1 MILSANRRNL
11 LSLVVLGT
19 GLAVSGASASLAA
32 GFSCS
37 QDCSSGACAQA
48 QCAPASQGQGFCAC
62 RSGAIPWSDS
72 LYASWCSASGNQPI
86 CSTTP
91 RGVAPRI
98 AHGDALAS
106 SLQSR
111 SPLVAALVTAMLDD
125 QRWVDGPVE
134 GVLHESR
141 FNGVTGAGDHSQAV
155 RFVAQVV
162 SGALDAV
169 QLNVTVL
176 GDLGA
181 MAELSHAMT
190 SGSAR
195 PLVVPQSIQGTVT
208 EGGLHGTLVVL
219 GVNGQSETLDW

>member
-1 MILSANRRNL
+1 MSPSGNRRSL
-11 LSLVVLGT
+11 LFLVVLGT
-19 GLAVSGASASLAA
+19 GMAVSAASTLFAA

-72 LYASWCSASGNQPI
+72 LYASWCSASGNQLP
-86 CSTTP
+86 CATTP
-91 RGVAPRI
+91 RAAAPRI

-106 SLQSR
+106 ALQSR
-111 SPLVAALVTAMLDD
+111 NPFVAALVTAMLDD
-125 QRWVDGPVE
+125 QRWGDGPVE
-134 GVLHESR
+134 GVLQESR

-155 RFVAQVV
+155 RFVAQVIP
-162 SGALDAV
+162 GALDAV
-169 QLNVTVL
+169 ELNVTVL

-190 SGSAR
+190 IGSAR
-195 PLVVPQSIQGTVT
+195 PPVVPQSIQGTVT

-219 GVNGQSETLDW
+219 GVNGQSETLQW